1 MVVGVPKELA
11 IDEGAK
17 LSVVSVAV
25 VVDDKPSVDCTIVV
39 IDCKVVS
46 SEITAGIVT
55 CVVSVVEMNAVVIGV
70 VVDVVVGEVVDDV
83 VDVVVE
89 VVVVVVEVVV
99 VVVVVIICSH
109 RSP

>member
-46 SEITAGIVT
+46 SEITAGLVT
-55 CVVSVVEMNAVVIGV
+55 CVVSVVEVDAVVIGV
-70 VVDVVVGEVVDDV
+70 VVGDIVDDV